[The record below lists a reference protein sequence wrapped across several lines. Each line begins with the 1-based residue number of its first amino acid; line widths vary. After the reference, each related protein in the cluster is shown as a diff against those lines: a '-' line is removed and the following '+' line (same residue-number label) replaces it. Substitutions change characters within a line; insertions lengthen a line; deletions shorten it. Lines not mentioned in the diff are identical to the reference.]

1 MKFTLN
7 IQKDREEELI
17 IHAHEYRPE
26 FEEIRRMVQSPQLKL
41 VGYNGEN
48 IVVLSP
54 AETVCFITEKDRV
67 FALVGEQRY
76 LVKKRLYQIEKALNS
91 EYIRINQSC
100 IANLKQISRFAVSIG
115 GSLEV
120 IFSNGYR
127 DFVSRRELKKVKER
141 IGML

>member
-1 MKFTLN
+1 MKFTLK
-7 IQKDREEELI
+7 IQKDREEELLI
-17 IHAHEYRPE
+17 YAHEDRPV
-26 FEEIRRMVQSPQLKL
+26 FEEIRRMLQCPEQTL
-41 VGYNGEN
+41 VGYNEEN
-48 IVVLSP
+48 IVILSP

-67 FALVGEQRY
+67 YALVGKKRY
-76 LVKKRLYQIEKALNS
+76 LVKKRLYQIEELLNRD
-91 EYIRINQSC
+91 YVRINQGC

-141 IGML
+141 IGIV